1 MCECAQLCPT
11 LWNPMVCNPPVSSVH
26 GIFQARML
34 EWVAISFSEGS
45 SWPRD
50 RTHVSCIGRQILWPT
65 QYFYCFESFAC
76 NCCSPYKDICICNL
90 AYQSLW
96 YCSVCVYGRGH
107 PPVVT
112 MLKWRNNVTSDLGHG
127 SELECSPQILPRG
140 EGGFAGHSQL
150 ELKDLPCSEGSDRYR
165 RRTAF
170 LGRKGRGLLFE
181 WVLKSTVLEAF
192 TYMMWFNFQQRKYCS
207 FLFRYR
213 GEAHGNEIICQWF
226 QVPD

>member
-1 MCECAQLCPT
+1 MEEFIKEDTGFP
-11 LWNPMVCNPPVSSVH
+11 
-26 GIFQARML
+26 
-34 EWVAISFSEGS
+34 S
-45 SWPRD
+45 SWTYFKNHLAWFIEEIHPFR
-50 RTHVSCIGRQILWPT
+50 ILVHENT
-65 QYFYCFESFAC
+65 YLDIESFAC
-76 NCCSPYKDICICNL
+76 NCCWPYKDICICNL

-192 TYMMWFNFQQRKYCS
+192 TYMMWFNFQQRKYYS